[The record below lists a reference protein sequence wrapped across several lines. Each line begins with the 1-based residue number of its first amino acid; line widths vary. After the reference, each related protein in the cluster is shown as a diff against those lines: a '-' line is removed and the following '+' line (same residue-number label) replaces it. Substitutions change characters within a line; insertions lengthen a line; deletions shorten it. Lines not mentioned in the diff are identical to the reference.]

1 LIIGGTK
8 ETPANLVVTCGT
20 GEQNKTPPFSPT
32 THQSRNYQ
40 QKGASNMKWA
50 LFMFVLIVA
59 GLFEKYLGM
68 PWERTILCVLL
79 CNSIENS
86 LKD

>member
-1 LIIGGTK
+1 
-8 ETPANLVVTCGT
+8 
-20 GEQNKTPPFSPT
+20 
-32 THQSRNYQ
+32 
-40 QKGASNMKWA
+40 MKWA
-50 LFMFVLIVA
+50 LFIFVLIVA

-68 PWERTILCVLL
+68 PWKRAILCVLL